1 MRHALRHS
9 LITLALLLSGIS
21 NAQTKFGEPQPIAPE
36 LRMSS
41 LADALHVAAA
51 PLGDGYL
58 TAWMEHSGI
67 RVVRLNAAG
76 EVISDPLVLGSV
88 ITSPVARAQKTKL
101 IVASDGV
108 DALVGWSVA
117 DQYDSSF
124 RIAHLE
130 GGKRNTLIQ
139 RGFGSLDGLIFNG
152 DRYIAIIGG
161 ARNRAEVVELDRKGY
176 MRAPAPLAIS
186 KQSSDYTTWQEGLFN
201 DGGVTSLV
209 TVIDGRLTRIKL
221 TDATGTLQ
229 PSVFEDLSFQ
239 LPFEHDFKGAGHI
252 GGRWYVVYGK
262 GDRNYV
268 QFLDSQAPIVVD
280 GFTTLAAEA
289 MRVSG
294 GELYLFGTV
303 AGADGTIV
311 RGARVSPDGAVR
323 FFDVA
328 NESPRAIGAAVMTR
342 GVLLLTGTN
351 TPVARVIRTL
361 WSGGRTFVRPP
372 VRLHSIPASQLGVV
386 IAAHGDGFLTAWYH
400 PSSVG
405 EIWSRQLDRTGAAAG
420 PPQLLGQGM
429 RPQIASNGNVALVVW
444 ARTPKTVLAR
454 RIDRDGNPLGDA
466 VPLDRDDAAS
476 QTHVIGAG
484 WDGLQFS
491 AAWATPT
498 YVMALPVTEDGQ
510 VRTEPVRILEMPK
523 GPFVSMSFAVS
534 PSGALLVYAE
544 SYNANGPTAVRLT
557 HDMHPAGG
565 PFKVA
570 DIPASLSR
578 VIWLGDHYLVTF
590 NQDASLRAARV
601 SASGEPL
608 DAPYGIWL
616 ERGFSFHNTAFGN
629 GRLIVT
635 TPLGGFT
642 TDRNLRRIAAF
653 EQFTLPFEHAVAIR
667 EDGAALVAYIAPRIG
682 STAERAEVRTIP

>member
-1 MRHALRHS
+1 MRHFLVM
-9 LITLALLLSGIS
+9 LALLLSGIS
-21 NAQTKFGEPQPIAPE
+21 NAQPKFGEPQPIAPE

-51 PLGDGYL
+51 PLGDGYVA
-58 TAWMEHSGI
+58 AWMEPNAI

-76 EVISDPLVLGSV
+76 EVLDDPLLLGTG
-88 ITSPVARAQKTKL
+88 ILDPGGRAQKTKL

-117 DQYDSSF
+117 DQYDSSY

-130 GGKRNTLIQ
+130 GGKRNTLTQ

-152 DRYIAIIGG
+152 DGYVAIIGG
-161 ARNRAEVVELDRKGY
+161 ARNRAEVLGLDRKGY
-176 MRAPAPLAIS
+176 LRPPTPLGIS
-186 KQSSDYTTWQEGLFN
+186 KASSDYTTWQQGLFN
-201 DGGVTSLV
+201 DRGVTWLV
-209 TVIDGRLTRIKL
+209 ASIDGRLQRIAL
-221 TDATGTLQ
+221 TDATGTVQ
-229 PSVFEDLSFQ
+229 RPVFEDLSFQ
-239 LPFEHDFKGAGHI
+239 LPFEHDFKGAGQI

-268 QFLDSQAPIVVD
+268 QFLDTQAPILVE

-294 GELYLFGTV
+294 GELYLFGTA
-303 AGADGTIV
+303 AGAAGTVV

-328 NESPRAIGAAVMTR
+328 TESPRAIGAAVMTR

-361 WSGGRTFVRPP
+361 WSGGRTFIRPP
-372 VRLHSIPASQLGVV
+372 VRLHSIPASQMGVV

-400 PSSVG
+400 PSGAG
-405 EIWSRQLDRTGAAAG
+405 EIWSRLLDRTGAAAG
-420 PPQLLGQGM
+420 PSQLLGQGV
-429 RPQIASNGNVALVVW
+429 RPQIASNGSVALIVW
-444 ARTPKTVLAR
+444 AQMPKTVLAR
-454 RIDRDGNPLGDA
+454 RIDREGNPLGDA
-466 VPLDRDDAAS
+466 VPLHRDDAAS

-491 AAWATPT
+491 VAWATAT
-498 YVMALPVTEDGQ
+498 YAMAGAVTENGE
-510 VRTEPVRILEMPK
+510 VRGEPVRILEMPK
-523 GPFVSMSFAVS
+523 GRFVSMSFAVS
-534 PSGALLVYAE
+534 PSGALLVYIE
-544 SYNANGPTAVRLT
+544 SYNVNGPSAVRLT
-557 HDMHPAGG
+557 HDLHPAGP

-570 DIPASLSR
+570 GIPASLGR
-578 VIWLGDHYLVTF
+578 VSWLGDHYLVTF
-590 NQDASLRAARV
+590 NHDASLRAARV
-601 SASGEPL
+601 TATGEPI

-616 ERGFSFHNTAFGN
+616 ERAFWFHGTAFGN

-642 TDRNLRRIAAF
+642 TDRNLRRTVAF
-653 EQFTLPFEHAVAIR
+653 EQFTLPPEHSVAIR
-667 EDGAALVAYIAPRIG
+667 EDGAALVAYIAPRVG
-682 STAERAEVRTIP
+682 FVPERAEVRTIP